1 MDDELEKEIE
11 KKKRIINDYL
21 DLAKKLKFDTKTIEK
36 QTNLMLEDL
45 AKLLKK
51 RN

>member
-1 MDDELEKEIE
+1 MNDLEKEIE
-11 KKKRIINDYL
+11 KKKRIIQDYL
-21 DLAKKLKFDTKTIEK
+21 RLSKKLKFDQETIER